1 MRRRPPVAKPAQRRV
16 PVVAVVM
23 LTALLVALG
32 VVIVLRLQ
40 QGFLTADSAVAAG
53 RFLLRFAVLPIVLYV
68 ALARLTRRGAVAA
81 P

>member
-1 MRRRPPVAKPAQRRV
+1 
-16 PVVAVVM
+16 
-23 LTALLVALG
+23 
-32 VVIVLRLQ
+32 VLRLQ

-68 ALARLTRRGAVAA
+68 ALARLTRRRAVAA